1 MIKFLYTKIK
11 DFGLHFVYTYNKI
24 ILLGE
29 TMTCGIYKLKFNN
42 TNKVY
47 IGKSKNIEYRWIK
60 HKYDLS
66 SGRASKKLLKAYA
79 EYGMPTIEI
88 MCECTEDELPA
99 AEAEAIEI
107 YNSILNGFNTVA
119 AIKAINVEHPCGENS
134 GNTKYYNRQI
144 EQAFE
149 YTFLYPELT
158 YKEIQDITGVNKS
171 TIAMIVCGQQ
181 HKWLKT
187 VFPEE
192 YSKVIQSSTR
202 KVLTGHKYLP
212 EFIKFIRV
220 SNEFHRITVDEHAS
234 ILNISANILRNVA
247 AGRTAAKLLKET
259 IPEDYAKFMQLKYMR
274 NNSGTTA
281 AKKGKQIPTL
291 INVCTGEIAENIQS
305 IAEFSRQHGL
315 TQSAIG
321 AVILGKRATHKGWT
335 IA

>member
-1 MIKFLYTKIK
+1 
-11 DFGLHFVYTYNKI
+11 
-24 ILLGE
+24 
-29 TMTCGIYKLKFNN
+29 MTCGIYKLNFRG
-42 TNKVY
+42 TDKVY

-60 HKYDLS
+60 HKYDIT
-66 SGRASKKLLKAYA
+66 SGRTSKKLLEAYNL
-79 EYGMPTIEI
+79 YGLPTIEI
-88 MCECTEDELPA
+88 ICECPECELPV

-119 AIKAINVEHPCGENS
+119 AINSINVEHACGESS
-134 GNTKYYNRQI
+134 GHTKYYNKQI

-149 YTFLYPELT
+149 YVCLYPELT
-158 YKEIQDITGVNKS
+158 YKDIEDITGVNKS

-181 HKWLKT
+181 HKWLKNI
-187 VFPEE
+187 FPEE
-192 YSKVIQSSTR
+192 YDRVIQSLRR
-202 KVLTGHKYLP
+202 KILSKHAYLP

-220 SNEFHRITVDEHAS
+220 SNEFPKITVDEHAKV
-234 ILNISANILRNVA
+234 LNISANILRNVA

-281 AKKGKQIPTL
+281 AKKGKQVPTL
-291 INVCTGEIAENIQS
+291 INVGTGEIAENIQN

-321 AVILGKRATHKGWT
+321 AVILGKRATHKGWKVFKECMNT
-335 IA
+335 SSI